1 MRNLK
6 NQKGVTLVA
15 LVVTIIVLLIL
26 AGISLSLV
34 AGSNGIMTRAVN
46 ASNTNESAT
55 AAEQAE
61 LKIAEIQ
68 IDYYEAYYVT
78 EDATVMGQSM
88 VQYIES
94 KIGSG
99 IACSNTRYFMV
110 CDKDASGKTGTIKV
124 YVGNSS
130 AGTLVATRKY
140 ETGSEDT
147 GNFTWADAK
156 WSYMKT
162 LNGGNT
168 TNTGV

>member
-61 LKIAEIQ
+61 LKIAELQ

-78 EDATVMGQSM
+78 ENETVMGQSM

-94 KIGSG
+94 KIASG
-99 IACSNTRYFMV
+99 IPCSNTRYFMT
-110 CDKDASGKTGTIKV
+110 CEEKDATNETGIIRV
-124 YVGNSS
+124 YVGSSS
-130 AGTLVATRKY
+130 AGTLVAERKY
-140 ETGSEDT
+140 KTGSEAT
-147 GNFTWADAK
+147 GNFTWVDAK
-156 WSYMKT
+156 WQYKKT
-162 LNGGNT
+162 PGSTT

>member
-46 ASNTNESAT
+46 AANTNESAT

-61 LKIAEIQ
+61 LKLAELQ

-78 EDATVMGQSM
+78 EDATVMSNSM
-88 VQYIES
+88 VDYIEG
-94 KIGSG
+94 KIGTG
-99 IACSNTRYFMV
+99 IPCSNTRYFMTA
-110 CDKDASGKTGTIKV
+110 DSGVIKV
-124 YVGNSS
+124 YVGSD
-130 AGTLVATRKY
+130 ATGTLVAERAY
-140 ETGSEDT
+140 EEDT
-147 GNFTWADAK
+147 TSANGNFQWKKDATGNK
-156 WSYMKT
+156 WNYRQKMPAT
-162 LNGGNT
+162 NT
-168 TNTGV
+168 TP